1 MKFDCK
7 NFLSEY
13 ELKNVVWVGIEYD
26 KEKLIKFIHRYEQLR
41 LMPKTNDSMEEL
53 SIMEN
58 ILKLQNKE
66 SLEKLLNNDLD
77 YSRWATI
84 EKFSRK
90 AAVEILLDGKYSKD
104 TFSTIS
110 NLPIIDFKL
119 VVKRTKELIK
129 TINDTITESDMDTSK
144 IPGVK

>member
-1 MKFDCK
+1 MKFNYK

-13 ELKNVVWVGIEYD
+13 ELKYIVWSGIEYD
-26 KEKLIKFIHRYEQLR
+26 KEKLINFFDRLNQLKKN
-41 LMPKTNDSMEEL
+41 PKTNDSIEEI

-58 ILKLQNKE
+58 ILKKQNKE
-66 SLEKLLNNDLD
+66 NLQKLLNNDFD

-90 AAVEILLDGKYSKD
+90 AAIEILLEGRYSKE
-104 TFSTIS
+104 TFSNIS
-110 NLPIIDFKL
+110 NLPVVDFKL
-119 VVKRTKELIK
+119 IMKRTKELIK
-129 TINDTITESDMDTSK
+129 TINDTVTESEMDTNK